1 MFADLLFKDHLKE
14 LQSKQDLDKG
24 LGRTKSP
31 SNAFKDDQDTNSS
44 YMSSNTSSLKY
55 PDQANFSER
64 VGEDKNGPYQ
74 DNPGPATFPLAIN
87 APTQYAIDLTPP
99 VPNKKD
105 TCNKEEKSPQ
115 KRRRSS
121 GSVCPKGLSSSIPV
135 EKRLAISKRMK
146 VMSNLFTY
154 EMLSSQEY

>member
-1 MFADLLFKDHLKE
+1 MKE

-31 SNAFKDDQDTNSS
+31 SNVSKGDQDTNSA

-55 PDQANFSER
+55 PDQSNFSEP
-64 VGEDKNGPYQ
+64 VGEYKNGPYQ
-74 DNPGPATFPLAIN
+74 DNSDPATFPQAIN
-87 APTQYAIDLTPP
+87 DPTQYAIDLTPP
-99 VPNKKD
+99 ATNKKD
-105 TCNKEEKSPQ
+105 TCNKEEKTPQ

-121 GSVCPKGLSSSIPV
+121 GSVYPKELSSYISV

-154 EMLSSQEY
+154 EMLSGQEYD